1 MNINEFLSTH
11 EGRVRPKIVCADG
24 FTISVQA
31 SYFHY
36 CEPRTNSGPWET
48 VECGYPSAHPGEDFV
63 EYAEDMDNPL
73 DTVYGYVPVDVVQAL
88 IDFHGGITK

>member
-1 MNINEFLSTH
+1 MTINEFLSIYKV
-11 EGRVRPKIVCADG
+11 RVKPKIVCADG

-31 SYFHY
+31 SSFHY
-36 CEPRTNSGPWET
+36 CSPRTDSGPWGM

-73 DTVYGYVPVDVVQAL
+73 ETVYGYVPIDVVQDL
-88 IDFHGGITK
+88 IDKHGGIAK